1 VPSWAMTM
9 PAGNESADER
19 LKRSHA
25 AFMRIDE
32 APPALTRYPNGN
44 R

>member
-1 VPSWAMTM
+1 M
-9 PAGNESADER
+9 PAGKQSADER
-19 LKRSHA
+19 LTRSHA

-32 APPALTRYPNGN
+32 APPALKRYPYGN